1 LNTFEEMRCSG
12 GARAWDSKYQKII
25 LMKKGNSCLIHASQM
40 LIFQSSLFIY
50 MLGAVIEKYGPGGA
64 KAGNSEFHKGI

>member
-1 LNTFEEMRCSG
+1 MSEDHIDE
-12 GARAWDSKYQKII
+12 
-25 LMKKGNSCLIHASQM
+25 KGNSCLIHASQM

-50 MLGAVIEKYGPGGA
+50 MLGAVIGKYGPGGA